1 MNENEELCG
10 KVKNAQTL
18 SRRDSLRSKHLETEL
33 AHVKDEFERLK
44 LEYDNTRQHVNIL
57 DVRLW
62 LLDFS
67 IQLSREFNDSNGF
80 KWANLFHI
88 AAKTKEWLERTGGD
102 IQIIRGD
109 ELVEVWP
116 EQTSVKPREQR
127 QQHQVGLLE
136 AQVGVPPGG
145 HQWTKEWAAISS
157 EFIDLHEFL
166 N

>member
-1 MNENEELCG
+1 MREERSNLMNENEELCG

-57 DVRLW
+57 DVRLT

-80 KWANLFHI
+80 K
-88 AAKTKEWLERTGGD
+88 
-102 IQIIRGD
+102 
-109 ELVEVWP
+109 
-116 EQTSVKPREQR
+116 
-127 QQHQVGLLE
+127 
-136 AQVGVPPGG
+136 
-145 HQWTKEWAAISS
+145 
-157 EFIDLHEFL
+157 
-166 N
+166 

>member
-57 DVRLW
+57 DVRL
-62 LLDFS
+62 LDFS

-80 KWANLFHI
+80 K
-88 AAKTKEWLERTGGD
+88 
-102 IQIIRGD
+102 
-109 ELVEVWP
+109 
-116 EQTSVKPREQR
+116 
-127 QQHQVGLLE
+127 
-136 AQVGVPPGG
+136 
-145 HQWTKEWAAISS
+145 
-157 EFIDLHEFL
+157 
-166 N
+166 

>member
-1 MNENEELCG
+1 MREERSNLMNENEELCG

-57 DVRLW
+57 DVRLR

-80 KWANLFHI
+80 K
-88 AAKTKEWLERTGGD
+88 
-102 IQIIRGD
+102 
-109 ELVEVWP
+109 
-116 EQTSVKPREQR
+116 
-127 QQHQVGLLE
+127 
-136 AQVGVPPGG
+136 
-145 HQWTKEWAAISS
+145 
-157 EFIDLHEFL
+157 
-166 N
+166 